1 MSHTPN
7 PEATGPESPA
17 AAADPAGR
25 AAEASPPPAR
35 STYPAAKVPASPASH
50 VYVDGIEGDL
60 ARLLIVDGAGQWQPF
75 HMPLSVLPPGLQENT
90 WIALHAQPTSPPP
103 FAAGTPSLRARL
115 GADDD
120 GSDFSL

>member
-7 PEATGPESPA
+7 PGATGPESPA
-17 AAADPAGR
+17 AAAAPAGHAPATATATDL
-25 AAEASPPPAR
+25 AAQ
-35 STYPAAKVPASPASH
+35 VPASPAAQ

-75 HMPLSVLPPGLQENT
+75 HMPLSVLPAGLKDNT

-115 GADDD
+115 GSTDD